1 MLSDTPSRSSF
12 IPPTLRNLEC
22 VRRAADGGAG
32 FVAAGMAAVTLSEA
46 QLAELENDGFLHV
59 PELLPAAAFSP
70 LVQELAAAV
79 DEGARGSSDEP
90 RPAASACGHASA
102 DAAGYVSVWDGD
114 RQRT

>member
-1 MLSDTPSRSSF
+1 MSCDTEWSVGESV
-12 IPPTLRNLEC
+12 LLE
-22 VRRAADGGAG
+22 
-32 FVAAGMAAVTLSEA
+32 
-46 QLAELENDGFLHV
+46 
-59 PELLPAAAFSP
+59 
-70 LVQELAAAV
+70 AV